1 MRATKGEGTFFYEK
15 GSQRYAF
22 EQYYKMPD
30 GSTKRKKIVAKKRK
44 DLMQKVKEWKAQLS
58 DGILRLDS
66 NLTVDQLVNIWL
78 GSVRT
83 SLKPGTYALYKSL
96 ITTHILPRYGI
107 RKVNSLRAIEI
118 KYYLNSIYRRPSANS
133 PHLSART
140 VNAIRNT
147 WRTCMAWAVAQG
159 LIAHN
164 PLDGV
169 RLLREEPKEIKALN
183 EQELRRL
190 LNVAK
195 DGEYYPYDD
204 SDFGLYTKFEVYV
217 AVALAAR
224 TGMRRGEVFGLQWEN
239 VDLEK
244 NLIHVSKNLLAN
256 RQLASPKTRSSFRNV
271 LLDMDSV
278 EMLKKWKI
286 YQAKFEKDYSGIVDN
301 RKGLVFTT
309 ERGTPVSL
317 DNFRSRQ
324 WKALTEAAGL
334 SGVGFHSLRHTHAT
348 LLIAA
353 GVPVKVVSERLG
365 HKDVAVTMRTYVSVL
380 PTMQQTAVEAIQKMN
395 DEIKNAPSAVGAADK
410 GQGDEK

>member
-1 MRATKGEGTFFYEK
+1 MRATKGEGTFFFET

-44 DLMQKVKEWKAQLS
+44 ELMQKVKEWKAQLT
-58 DGILRLDS
+58 DGILQLDS
-66 NLTVDQLVNIWL
+66 DLTVEQLVNVWL

-83 SLKPGTYALYKSL
+83 SLKPGTYSLYKSL

-107 RKVNSLRAIEI
+107 RKINSLRAIEI

-133 PHLSART
+133 QHLSART

-169 RLLREEPKEIKALN
+169 RLLREEPKEIKALS
-183 EQELRRL
+183 QEELIRL
-190 LNVAK
+190 LSVAQAG
-195 DGEYYPYDD
+195 DYYPFDG
-204 SDFGLYTKFEVYV
+204 SDFGNYSKFETYV
-217 AVALAAR
+217 AVTLAAR

-239 VDLEK
+239 VNFEK
-244 NLIHVSKNLLAN
+244 KMLHISKNLLAN
-256 RQLASPKTRSSFRNV
+256 RQLASPKTRTSIRNI
-271 LLDMDSV
+271 LLDKDTV
-278 EMLKKWKI
+278 ELLKKWKI
-286 YQAKFEKDYSGIVDN
+286 YQAKFAKDYSGIFED
-301 RKGLVFTT
+301 RKGMVFTSA
-309 ERGTPVSL
+309 RGTPISL

-334 SGVGFHSLRHTHAT
+334 PGIGFHSLRHTHAT

-353 GVPVKVVSERLG
+353 GIPVKVVSERLG
-365 HKDVAVTMRTYVSVL
+365 HKDVAMTMRTYVSVL
-380 PTMQQTAVEAIQKMN
+380 PTMQEQAVALSEEMK
-395 DEIKNAPSAVGAADK
+395 KNP
-410 GQGDEK
+410 

>member
-1 MRATKGEGTFFYEK
+1 MRNIYGEGSTYFDRNRN
-15 GSQRYAF
+15 RYVF
-22 EQYYKMPD
+22 EGRYQMPD
-30 GSTKRKKIVAKKRK
+30 GERKRKKITAKTRQALKEKVA
-44 DLMQKVKEWKAQLS
+44 LWKSKLT
-58 DGILRLDS
+58 GNVLRLDY
-66 NLTVDQLVNIWL
+66 NLTVEDLSKVWL
-78 GSVRT
+78 GSIQS
-83 SLKPGTYALYKSL
+83 SLKPNTFNLYSSL
-96 ITTHILPRYGI
+96 MTSHVLPRFGK
-107 RKVNSLRAIEI
+107 RKISTLQAIEI
-118 KYYLNSIYRRPSANS
+118 KYYLNSIYKRPSSNS
-133 PHLSART
+133 PALSART

-169 RLLREEPKEIKALN
+169 RLLREEPKEIKALSR
-183 EQELRRL
+183 EELNRL
-190 LNVAK
+190 LSVAQAG
-195 DGEYYPYDD
+195 DYYPFEE
-204 SDFGLYTKFEVYV
+204 SDFGYYTQFEIHV
-217 AVALAAR
+217 AVTLAAR

-256 RQLASPKTRSSFRNV
+256 RQLASPKTRSSIRNV
-271 LLDMDSV
+271 LLDMDTV
-278 EMLKKWKI
+278 ELLKKWKI

-334 SGVGFHSLRHTHAT
+334 PGVGFHSLRHTHAT

-380 PTMQQTAVEAIQKMN
+380 PTMQQMAVEAIQKMN
-395 DEIKNAPSAVGAADK
+395 EKKPSAVRQHQLKATESD
-410 GQGDEK
+410 